1 MIDRELTEREELVVE
16 GGSGETSYAIA
27 WVK

>member
-1 MIDRELTEREELVVE
+1 MIDRELTEREELVDK